1 MLPPKSSRALIVR
14 TYLQPNRS
22 IDRSVFVCSYIISLR
37 LYIER
42 CCNGWEDQGEKSQ
55 LQKQYF
61 EQRKRQQQQQEHNS
75 SGLQNSTDKKVP
87 YSQCHENN
95 RSLDVLS
102 LLNLSKNGLNCTS
115 RIPEGRGNSNSEH
128 TTPNYQTAICTKS
141 IQMETKNLCP
151 YEHVETRE
159 TGMYFCTLP
168 NSTLSYFWG
177 FLFFLN
183 YQLIDSHPDASRRDS
198 VTDPIKMTTE
208 HKFSVVDMLGGDEQ
222 SSNSR
227 ANLAHEKHV
236 AFSVE
241 GLGKVEMETPVH
253 SPQHPTRKFSY
264 GWHSPAKIF
273 MGSHSSRKIYC
284 SLQNKFNELDDMA
297 FGVDVHTNASSLEL
311 PPYSEEL
318 CRDTRHNT
326 FVHDDC
332 LLHDANDFLK
342 NDEFYD
348 SRVTHDAFKQD
359 EKSSFLDH
367 NFVDD
372 NCGLSWKNRSCD
384 LDSIMMNHNHMRSRN
399 HEKPDFL
406 FEGIHMQKRS
416 FLTYSKKSLPVLL
429 SFCLPGLSSS
439 YKHQMEHNYDFR
451 SCYPTRSRNSD
462 FSKTANYSA
471 WPSFTVQDRRDCL
484 SFVSFLLTQTF
495 FNVAWHE
502 ETNGPTFKFTE
513 RENLRTHE
521 ADIKSPMN
529 NFSNKRNTFA
539 QESWEKESGICS
551 RMHNKMQ
558 DFSTPGDDWL
568 FEEQCN
574 IENKKPCYTSINTS
588 ETQMASPFK
597 PFDSDFKLKFY
608 ADEKPSGHDAFS
620 GNLFSD
626 ESVNVK
632 RGQQE
637 SFDSFFKEEKVS
649 SKMQF
654 QESVSTG
661 ETKSVT
667 LPAISSTLQQRNYS
681 TSENGGP
688 VNTLDSGNNHSR
700 SEESNV
706 KSAQMTPIPN
716 AALSPLR
723 SEGGSSSVEM
733 PQKVEEYDGLKEY
746 VISYHS
752 FLNIVNQ
759 QP

>member
-1 MLPPKSSRALIVR
+1 MCLNEESSV
-14 TYLQPNRS
+14 
-22 IDRSVFVCSYIISLR
+22 
-37 LYIER
+37 
-42 CCNGWEDQGEKSQ
+42 K
-55 LQKQYF
+55 QKQYF
-61 EQRKRQQQQQEHNS
+61 EQRKRQQQQQEHKS
-75 SGLQNSTDKKVP
+75 SGLQNSSDKKVP

-102 LLNLSKNGLNCTS
+102 LLNLSKNGQNCTS
-115 RIPEGRGNSNSEH
+115 RIPEGKGSSNSEH
-128 TTPNYQTAICTKS
+128 TTPNYQTVACTKS

-159 TGMYFCTLP
+159 TG
-168 NSTLSYFWG
+168 
-177 FLFFLN
+177 
-183 YQLIDSHPDASRRDS
+183 IHPDASRRNS

-227 ANLAHEKHV
+227 ANLVHEKHV

-253 SPQHPTRKFSY
+253 SPQHPTRSFSF

-284 SLQNKFNELDDMA
+284 SLQSKFNELDDMA
-297 FGVDVHTNASSLEL
+297 FGVDVDTNASSLEL

-318 CRDTRHNT
+318 CRDTS
-326 FVHDDC
+326 VHEDC

-342 NDEFYD
+342 NDELSD
-348 SRVTHDAFKQD
+348 SRVKHDAFKQD

-406 FEGIHMQKRS
+406 FEGIHMQNR
-416 FLTYSKKSLPVLL
+416 SLPVLL

-471 WPSFTVQDRRDCL
+471 WPSFTVQDRRDCF
-484 SFVSFLLTQTF
+484 SFVRFIFKYILYIST
-495 FNVAWHE
+495 WHE
-502 ETNGPTFKFTE
+502 ETNGPTFKFME

-529 NFSNKRNTFA
+529 NFRNKRNTFA
-539 QESWEKESGICS
+539 QESWQKESGIFS

-597 PFDSDFKLKFY
+597 PFDSDFNLKFY
-608 ADEKPSGHDAFS
+608 ADEKPSEHDAFS

-654 QESVSTG
+654 QESVGTG

-667 LPAISSTLQQRNYS
+667 LPAISSTLQQKNYS

-706 KSAQMTPIPN
+706 KSPEMTPIPN
-716 AALSPLR
+716 AALSPLC

-733 PQKVEEYDGLKEY
+733 PQKVEEYDGLKECANSTKTSLVSQNALKCEEPY
-746 VISYHS
+746 GNTNKSCKVMMLGR
-752 FLNIVNQ
+752 FVLQ
-759 QP
+759 LL